1 MGWDG
6 AGGMEG
12 AKGWVAPRKGRGR
25 GDEDMECL
33 RQVQTVE
40 ERRRRMMKMDAAMWN
55 VVLFNLCEAH
65 GDARELCA
73 AAAYLAE
80 GKAPAGWEE
89 RLEWR
94 KGKLGLGPGWFEVT
108 MEHVYHHVNY
118 AWNCRHAG
126 AERAIR
132 CSERDFNRWEKFPKD
147 WPELWPPAEQWEGK
161 WPKGRWAE
169 HGWRTVRAAAMR
181 PEFEEAEDALG
192 LLIDGVFLRLGDEL
206 DSGRRRPERLREDAR
221 AVSEEDFGAL
231 VRRFY
236 RHFNAAWNV
245 RRCRKVG
252 AEKRGKWLFPRE
264 MVRFWPESGM
274 LPRFRGM
281 ESRRGTERQR
291 RRGEEWD

>member
-1 MGWDG
+1 
-6 AGGMEG
+6 MEF
-12 AKGWVAPRKGRGR
+12 
-25 GDEDMECL
+25 L

-40 ERRRRMMKMDAAMWN
+40 GRRRRMKLDAAMWN

-73 AAAYLAE
+73 ATAYLAE
-80 GKAPAGWEE
+80 GKASEE
-89 RLEWR
+89 WAEWIEWR
-94 KGKLGLGPGWFEVT
+94 KEKPGFGPCWFETT

-147 WPELWPPAEQWEGK
+147 WPELWPSAERWEGK

-192 LLIDGVFLRLGDEL
+192 LLIDGVFLRLGDGL
-206 DSGRRRPERLREDAR
+206 DPARRRPERLRADAR

-236 RHFNAAWNV
+236 GHFNAAWNA
-245 RRCRKVG
+245 RRCRKAG
-252 AEKRGKWLFPRE
+252 GGGRDRWLFPRE
-264 MVRFWPESGM
+264 MARFWPESGK
-274 LPRFRGM
+274 LPKIGEKGSHRA
-281 ESRRGTERQR
+281 TERQR
-291 RRGEEWD
+291 HRGEGGG